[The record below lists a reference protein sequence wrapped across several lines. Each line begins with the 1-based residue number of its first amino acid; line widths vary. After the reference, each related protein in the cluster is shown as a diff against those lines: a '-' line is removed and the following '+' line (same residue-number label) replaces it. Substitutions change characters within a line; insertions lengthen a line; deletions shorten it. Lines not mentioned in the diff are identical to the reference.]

1 MTKDRL
7 SQIALDMEEPLNRL
21 EQLDELL
28 IVMVDQCRTDLG
40 CQSSI
45 YAFFERNLGPD
56 LEELRKLWREFCGLT
71 GVDVYKPPLKAVEE

>member
-1 MTKDRL
+1 MTEDRL

-28 IVMVDQCRTDLG
+28 IVMVDQCRTEG
-40 CQSSI
+40 PSNI
-45 YAFFERNLGPD
+45 YALFERNLGPD

-71 GVDVYKPPLKAVEE
+71 GVGVVGPPLEAAKE

>member
-1 MTKDRL
+1 MTEDRL

-28 IVMVDQCRTDLG
+28 IVMVDQCRTEG
-40 CQSSI
+40 PSNI

-56 LEELRKLWREFCGLT
+56 LEELRKLWREFFALA
-71 GVDVYKPPLKAVEE
+71 VQKEDQPPLKAVEE

>member
-1 MTKDRL
+1 MTEDRL

-28 IVMVDQCRTDLG
+28 IEMVDQCRTEPK
-40 CQSSI
+40 SSI

-56 LEELRKLWREFCGLT
+56 LEELRKLWREFCGVT
-71 GVDVYKPPLKAVEE
+71 GVDADKSPLKAVKE

>member
-28 IVMVDQCRTDLG
+28 IVMVDQCRTEG
-40 CQSSI
+40 PSNI
-45 YAFFERNLGPD
+45 YALFERNLGPD

-71 GVDVYKPPLKAVEE
+71 GVKTARPPLEAAKE